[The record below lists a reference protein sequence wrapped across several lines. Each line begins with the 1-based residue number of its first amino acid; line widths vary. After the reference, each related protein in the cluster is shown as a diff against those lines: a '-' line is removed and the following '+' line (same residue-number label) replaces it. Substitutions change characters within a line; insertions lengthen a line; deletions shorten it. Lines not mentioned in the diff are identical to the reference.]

1 VTDLL
6 AAGVDWLV
14 DQLKRFAARPVLYC
28 RGQQQVSVSALSG
41 KQLLKL
47 ADGRG
52 NVRMEWTD
60 KDFLIQAADLVLEGK
75 EVLPQRGDQI
85 RDQVGDKVFIYEV
98 MAPTGEPPWR
108 WSDPYRKLL
117 RIHAKHVGTQEA
129 S

>member
-1 VTDLL
+1 MTDLL

-14 DQLKRFAARPVLYC
+14 NQLKRFAARSIIYC
-28 RGQQQVSVSALSG
+28 RGQQQVSVPALSG

-60 KDFLIQAADLVLEGK
+60 KDYLIQAADLVLDGK

-85 RDQVGDKVFIYEV
+85 RDQVGDQVFIYEV
-98 MAPTGEPPWR
+98 MAPAGEPPWR
-108 WSDPYRKLL
+108 WSDPYRKLF
-117 RIHAKHVGTQEA
+117 RIHVKHVGTQEA
-129 S
+129 P